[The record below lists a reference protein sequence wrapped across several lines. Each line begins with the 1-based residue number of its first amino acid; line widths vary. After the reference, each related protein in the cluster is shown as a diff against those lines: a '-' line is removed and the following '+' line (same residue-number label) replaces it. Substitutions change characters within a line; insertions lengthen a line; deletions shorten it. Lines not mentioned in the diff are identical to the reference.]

1 MRDYIPSMD
10 AIDLFTSQNCF
21 SYLHYVLLYFL
32 LLNSLLPNQ
41 SDDYNTV
48 VRVNNLHY
56 VIQITS

>member
-21 SYLHYVLLYFL
+21 SYLHYVLLYLL

>member
-1 MRDYIPSMD
+1 MD

-21 SYLHYVLLYFL
+21 SYLHYVLLYLL